1 MSSVHRYKILEADIP
16 DIRRNQYMQRA
27 VGGVERLRAILT
39 SLTEAANLEEAMRD
53 EIKQP
58 LNIAELVREYVSGYR
73 ISQPD
78 HRFELRVE
86 TEPLYIKGN
95 ADHLAQMLDKLID
108 NAVQFSAA
116 GKPIVV
122 RVRRNQSDA
131 EIIVLNEG
139 RQLPEELRDRL
150 FDPMVSYGR
159 TDVRRSHLGL
169 GLFVV
174 RLITEYH
181 NGKAQAQNRTNPKGV
196 AVTVAIPALDEGYS
210 L

>member
-1 MSSVHRYKILEADIP
+1 
-16 DIRRNQYMQRA
+16 
-27 VGGVERLRAILT
+27 
-39 SLTEAANLEEAMRD
+39 MRD

-108 NAVQFSAA
+108 NAVQFQRRRQTHRSAR
-116 GKPIVV
+116 KTQSK
-122 RVRRNQSDA
+122 RRRNHRPKR
-131 EIIVLNEG
+131 
-139 RQLPEELRDRL
+139 RQTTT
-150 FDPMVSYGR
+150 GR
-159 TDVRRSHLGL
+159 TPRPTIRPDGLLRKNRRAPLTFRFGL
-169 GLFVV
+169 I
-174 RLITEYH
+174 RSAPNNRIPQRHKPKPKTEP
-181 NGKAQAQNRTNPKGV
+181 NPKGV

-210 L
+210 FIK